1 MLNDFLGLTHENL
14 YSSKNNHYRKKSAAL
29 PAAALPFAAADRD
42 WNRTAR
48 TFLQKFACH
57 RSERLGG
64 IAAASRSAFFILY
77 YVSFLCIH
85 FSCGIPGLH
94 FRAALF
100 AQYACRQSARA
111 AIRPTPPWSRAEGSD
126 RSGARTPRVSKRR
139 KGGWQK
145 GFVRKQRLR
154 NLRAYKYCF
163 IASPSTPASSS
174 M

>member
-1 MLNDFLGLTHENL
+1 MSIFENAALVRESVHVYKQVCGANLRLNGRRYFSIPFKLGQ
-14 YSSKNNHYRKKSAAL
+14 SGSAAL
-29 PAAALPFAAADRD
+29 PLPRVPPFFYFIIRLFSMYTFFMQNPWFALSY
-42 WNRTAR
+42 RTVCAICLHIKR
-48 TFLQKFACH
+48 P
-57 RSERLGG
+57 
-64 IAAASRSAFFILY
+64 Y
-77 YVSFLCIH
+77 YDT
-85 FSCGIPGLH
+85 
-94 FRAALF
+94 
-100 AQYACRQSARA
+100 
-111 AIRPTPPWSRAEGSD
+111 PTPPWSRAEGSD